1 MRIMVCVKQVI
12 DASLP
17 FNVDPATNTV
27 KWADADFHMLNPI
40 DGWAVQR
47 AVRLKEELQDGT
59 VTAVSLGQERVV
71 KALRECLSLGAD
83 AAIRIDGSSSGVP
96 LDALGTALVLSKS
109 IGKLQPDLV
118 LCGAASADT
127 GSRSLGPMLAEF
139 LGLPHVS
146 DVADFRVESGH
157 SLVAERQL
165 SRGDRESVWCPLPAL
180 LTLAASGRSRYVS
193 LPMLMRAMRATVQTL
208 DLKELGLG
216 EPQDL
221 HGLNATR
228 LEKVSPPRPRPRK
241 IFMPDSNLP
250 PEERLKLLL
259 AGGPGRPKPT
269 NYLEG
274 TPAELA
280 EGAINFMRQ
289 HRIL

>member
-1 MRIMVCVKQVI
+1 MKIMVCVKQVI
-12 DASLP
+12 DISMP
-17 FNVDPATNTV
+17 FEVDPATNTV
-27 KWADADFHMLNPI
+27 KWEVAELHLLNPA

-47 AVRLKEELQDGT
+47 AVQLKDELKDGT

-83 AAIRIDGSSSGVP
+83 AAIRIDNSSLGVP
-96 LDALGTALVLSKS
+96 LDAFGTALVLSRY
-109 IGKLQPDLV
+109 IDRLRPDLV
-118 LCGAASADT
+118 FCGAASADI
-127 GSRSLGPMLAEF
+127 GSRSVGPMLAEV

-146 DVADFRVESGH
+146 DVVDFRVESGH
-157 SLVAERQL
+157 GLVAERQL

-180 LTLAASGRSRYVS
+180 LTLVATGCSRYVS

-216 EPQDL
+216 GPQDS

-241 IFMPDSNLP
+241 IYMPDSNLP
-250 PEERLKLLL
+250 PEERLRLLL
-259 AGGPGRPKPT
+259 AGGPRRRQPT
-269 NYLEG
+269 NTLEG
-274 TPAELA
+274 TPEELA
-280 EGAINFMRQ
+280 DGAINFMRQ
-289 HRIL
+289 LRIL